1 MEAYIIQA
9 GWPSLTS
16 TMPYGGAGASATE
29 EQMGG
34 FLAGQKQG
42 STVRLLDEDPQV
54 QNCRGNH
61 WRRWNYC

>member
-42 STVRLLDEDPQV
+42 STVRLLDERPQV
-54 QNCRGNH
+54 HNCR
-61 WRRWNYC
+61 